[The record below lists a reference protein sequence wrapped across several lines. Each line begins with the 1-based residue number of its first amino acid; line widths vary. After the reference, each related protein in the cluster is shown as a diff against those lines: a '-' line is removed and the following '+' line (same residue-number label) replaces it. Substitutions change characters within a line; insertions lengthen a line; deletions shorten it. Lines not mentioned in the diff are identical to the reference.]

1 MKNAILLNPGSFLQA
16 MAKSIKKEAVK
27 RKPIASSAKN
37 IKSKNNTDE
46 KVKVYAD
53 EEQGILP
60 DETTE
65 QIEEDIKVGEKDED
79 IYTKEGRKVQEDE
92 DEIEPWE
99 EGFMEGASG
108 PGQLGKDA
116 LTGKPLMGAD
126 NVYEVEHEGKLYRF
140 VSEKNAEEFL
150 KKRNKKMAIKSVLTA
165 RTKPNEKKAKG
176 KF

>member
-1 MKNAILLNPGSFLQA
+1 
-16 MAKSIKKEAVK
+16 MAPSV
-27 RKPIASSAKN
+27 KN

-53 EEQGILP
+53 EELLP
-60 DETTE
+60 NETTE

-140 VSEKNAEEFL
+140 VSEKNAEEFM
-150 KKRNKKMAIKSVLTA
+150 KKRNKKTAIKSILTA
-165 RTKPNEKKAKG
+165 RTKSNGKKAG
-176 KF
+176 R